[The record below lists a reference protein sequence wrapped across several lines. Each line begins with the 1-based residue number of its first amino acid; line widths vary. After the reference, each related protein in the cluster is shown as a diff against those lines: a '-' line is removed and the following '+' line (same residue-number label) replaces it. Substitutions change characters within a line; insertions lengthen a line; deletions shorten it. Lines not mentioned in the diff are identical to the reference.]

1 MTYYIIENIVKYAK
15 IARKGRTMYLEHNIK
30 NPLSLITPEQIV
42 EIFQN
47 IRRYQDLIHMIPNTV
62 SASLCADGLAAIGA
76 RPLMA
81 VASEEMEEI
90 AEQANACVINLG
102 QLNQDK
108 ILAAKLAI
116 KYNNKLN
123 KPLVIDPVGC
133 GASSFRLQALQ
144 ELLSTPW
151 QGILKGNYSEIY
163 SIQYGQLTKEGV
175 DSLKKRQILKSAQLS
190 HNIYLDILQGT
201 YFITGET
208 DCILWEDKKLEIS
221 HKKMRN
227 INLVGS
233 GCLTGAITGACYSA
247 VSREKNYSLPKQV
260 VAAIATSVGM
270 AFALEYIEG
279 KKGYGTAKIA
289 LLDTLGKLSEEV
301 FLEWLKERVK

>member
-1 MTYYIIENIVKYAK
+1 
-15 IARKGRTMYLEHNIK
+15 MYLEEKIK
-30 NPLSLITPEQIV
+30 NPLSLVTPEQIV
-42 EIFQN
+42 EIFQS
-47 IRRYQDLIHMIPNTV
+47 IRKYQDLIHMIPNTV
-62 SASLCADGLAAIGA
+62 SATLCADGLAAIGA

-81 VASEEMEEI
+81 VAPEEMKEI

-108 ILAAKLAI
+108 ILAAELAI

-133 GASSFRLQALQ
+133 GASSFRFQTLQ
-144 ELLSTPW
+144 ELLSMPW
-151 QGILKGNYSEIY
+151 QGILKGNRSEIY
-163 SIQYGQLTKEGV
+163 SIQYGELTKEGV
-175 DSLKKRQILKSAQLS
+175 DSLEKRQLLEPVQLREISSGISSYNNADVWKSV
-190 HNIYLDILQGT
+190 

-233 GCLTGAITGACYSA
+233 GCLAGAITGACYSA
-247 VSREKNYSLPKQV
+247 VAREKNYSLPRQV
-260 VAAIATSVGM
+260 VAAIATSFGM

-289 LLDTLGKLSEEV
+289 LLDTLGKLSEQV
-301 FLEWLKERVK
+301 FLDWLKERAK

>member
-1 MTYYIIENIVKYAK
+1 
-15 IARKGRTMYLEHNIK
+15 MYLEHEVK
-30 NPLSLITPEQIV
+30 NPLSLVTPEQIA
-42 EIFQN
+42 EIFQS
-47 IRRYQDLIHMIPNTV
+47 IRRYQDLIHMIPNAV
-62 SASLCADGLAAIGA
+62 SAALCADGLAAIGT

-81 VASEEMEEI
+81 VAPEEMEEI

-133 GASSFRLQALQ
+133 GASSFRLQTLQ
-144 ELLSTPW
+144 ELLSMSW
-151 QGILKGNYSEIY
+151 CGILKGNRSEIY
-163 SIQYGQLTKEGV
+163 SIQYKQLTKEGV
-175 DSLKKRQILKSAQLS
+175 DSLENRQISETMQLREISSGVSSYDDSDVLKSV
-190 HNIYLDILQGT
+190 

-233 GCLTGAITGACYSA
+233 GCLAGAITGACYSA
-247 VSREKNYSLPKQV
+247 VYREKNYSLPKQV
-260 VAAIATSVGM
+260 IAAVATSFGM
-270 AFALEYIEG
+270 AFALEQIER

-289 LLDTLGKLSEEV
+289 LLDALGQLSEQV
-301 FLEWLKERVK
+301 FLDWLKERIK